1 MECLKLTRRC
11 GGAAE
16 EISLL
21 LKEDLDRMEA
31 NVRKIVLP
39 SSVLGTLNDQTQP
52 RDCAVGLLDSAFAA
66 QSREIKQVHRHLR
79 YRRSASA
86 ERRLGRRDCC
96 SLRRAE
102 DAGHRPDGYAWLLRG
117 RIMARNHGNMSAW
130 ANVQA
135 VCTP

>member
-39 SSVLGTLNDQTQP
+39 SSVLGTLNDQAQP

-66 QSREIKQVHRHLR
+66 QSREIKQVHRHFSTIEGLHQQNAVW
-79 YRRSASA
+79 SK
-86 ERRLGRRDCC
+86 RL
-96 SLRRAE
+96 L
-102 DAGHRPDGYAWLLRG
+102 
-117 RIMARNHGNMSAW
+117 
-130 ANVQA
+130 
-135 VCTP
+135 